1 MTLRE
6 SAFRRRGL
14 VVVAAL
20 ALALAGCGSTDD
32 GPSAGPS
39 APKASPSASAPPKAA
54 DGTDLKAC
62 ADGQCEVQVNAS
74 ADLPV
79 PRGFQVASVRVQSVG
94 PDTVT
99 LVGRPLGNRSGG
111 FCTGVK
117 CSSSSAGGKFTLTLG
132 PASTGSQN
140 GLKVTVV
147 AVGGGSA
154 VLRLAPAA

>member
-1 MTLRE
+1 MTPRQ

-14 VVVAAL
+14 VAVAVL
-20 ALALAGCGSTDD
+20 VLTGCGPADTSSPDA
-32 GPSAGPS
+32 SAQ
-39 APKASPSASAPPKAA
+39 KKSPSASALPKAA
-54 DGTDLKAC
+54 DGTDLTSC
-62 ADGQCEVQVNAS
+62 ADGQCEVQVNAP

-79 PRGFQVASVRVQSVG
+79 PRRLQVASVRVQSVG

-99 LVGRPLGNRSGG
+99 LVGRPLGSRTGG

-140 GLKVTVV
+140 DLKVTAV
-147 AVGGGSA
+147 AINGGSA
-154 VLRLAPAA
+154 VLRLAPAS

>member
-1 MTLRE
+1 MTPRE
-6 SAFRRRGL
+6 STFRRRVL
-14 VVVAAL
+14 VAVAVL
-20 ALALAGCGSTDD
+20 ALTGCGPTDTSPPD
-32 GPSAGPS
+32 ASARKKTPS
-39 APKASPSASAPPKAA
+39 APTLPKAA

-62 ADGQCEVQVNAS
+62 ADGRCEVQVDAP

-79 PRGFQVASVRVQSVG
+79 PRKLQVASVRVQSVG

-99 LVGRPLGNRSGG
+99 LVGRPLGSRTGG

-140 GLKVTVV
+140 DLKVTVV
-147 AVGGGSA
+147 AVNGGSA
-154 VLRLAPAA
+154 VLRLAPAS